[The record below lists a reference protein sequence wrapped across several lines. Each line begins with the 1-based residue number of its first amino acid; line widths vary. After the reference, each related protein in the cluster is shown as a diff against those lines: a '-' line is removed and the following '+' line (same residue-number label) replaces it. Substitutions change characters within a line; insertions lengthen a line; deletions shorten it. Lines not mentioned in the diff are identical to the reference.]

1 MSQYTREERDRARW
15 GSEDENRVKLEESD
29 SD

>member
-15 GSEDENRVKLEESD
+15 EEDEGAGVKLEESD
-29 SD
+29 SE